1 MWADQDNA
9 DRDARRVRMAADHG
23 WPKYLEKAGPLLN
36 DMENKILRPAPYFK
50 LPELKGQG

>member
-1 MWADQDNA
+1 M
-9 DRDARRVRMAADHG
+9 RVERRMAADPG